1 MQFLMIATIPPDAP
15 KKDVIQQ
22 IRQEALAAWRLWESE
37 IVRSVYY
44 KADMS
49 GAVMIM
55 EAENIDEI
63 NKALDTL
70 PMVHQGLLKTEIIPL
85 KAYTGW
91 GKLFAKELL

>member
-1 MQFLMIATIPPDAP
+1 MQFLMIATITPDSP
-15 KKDVIQQ
+15 KKEVVAQ
-22 IRQEALAAWRLWESE
+22 IRQEALAAWRLWEQE

-55 EAENIDEI
+55 EADSVEEI
-63 NKALDTL
+63 EEALDTL
-70 PMVHQGLLKTEIIPL
+70 PMIHAGLLSTEIIPL